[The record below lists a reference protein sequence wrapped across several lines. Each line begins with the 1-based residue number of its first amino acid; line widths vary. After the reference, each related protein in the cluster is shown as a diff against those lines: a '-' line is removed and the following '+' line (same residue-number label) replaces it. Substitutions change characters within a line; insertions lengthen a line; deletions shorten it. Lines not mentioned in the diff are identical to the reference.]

1 MRCDTT
7 ENSNIKNIFVRQRW
21 FDKLFLTITGLA
33 AWLILLL
40 FAGMLIVL
48 IKNSWPAISHSSWHI
63 FTRSTWNPV
72 SEQFGALGPILG
84 TLTTS
89 LIALILG
96 VPMSFGIAV
105 FLTEISPNW
114 LKQPLRIAIELLAGI
129 PSIIYGMWGLFIFAP
144 FFSAHVEIYLSKY
157 VSNLPFIG
165 ALFTG
170 VPIGIDI
177 LTAGIILGVM
187 IIPFMASVI
196 RDVFEIVPDI
206 LKESAYALGA
216 TTWEVVWQIVLP
228 YARVGVTGGIMLGL
242 GRALGETI
250 AVAFVIG
257 NSHQLNFSLLQPG
270 STISS
275 VIANEFTEAVGEQYS
290 STLIELGLILFL
302 ITFTVIVISK
312 YLLRRLNRQAMR
324 T

>member
-1 MRCDTT
+1 MSTQIT
-7 ENSNIKNIFVRQRW
+7 KIFARQRW
-21 FDKLFLTITGLA
+21 FDQIFLTVTGLA

-40 FAGMLIVL
+40 FAAMLVVFV
-48 IKNSWPAISHSSWHI
+48 KNSLPAFSHTGWNI
-63 FTRSTWNPV
+63 FTSSTWNPV
-72 SEQFGALGPILG
+72 TEQFGALGPIVG

-89 LIALILG
+89 IIALIIG
-96 VPMSFGIAV
+96 VPVSFGIAV
-105 FLTEISPNW
+105 FLTEVAPSW
-114 LKQPLRIAIELLAGI
+114 LRQPLRIAIELLAGI

-144 FFSAHVEIYLSKY
+144 FFSTHVESWLSQHL
-157 VSNLPFIG
+157 SPLPIIG
-165 ALFTG
+165 VLFTG
-170 VPIGIDI
+170 APIGIDV

-187 IIPFMASVI
+187 IIPFMASVM

-216 TTWEVVWQIVLP
+216 TTWEVVRNIVLP

-257 NSHQLNFSLLQPG
+257 NSHRLSFSLLQPS

-275 VIANEFTEAVGEQYS
+275 VIANEFTEAVGQQYS

-302 ITFTVIVISK
+302 ITFIVIVISK
-312 YLLRRLNRQAMR
+312 YLLRKLNQQALKA
-324 T
+324 